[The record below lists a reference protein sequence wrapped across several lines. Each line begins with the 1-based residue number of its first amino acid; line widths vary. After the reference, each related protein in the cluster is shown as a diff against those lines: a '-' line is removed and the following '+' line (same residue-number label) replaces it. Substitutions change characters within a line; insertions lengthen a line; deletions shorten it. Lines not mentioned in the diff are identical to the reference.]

1 MEEKI
6 KYGMSPF
13 WKDVLWFLFWL
24 GMALVSWFVNSFIN
38 FDYYPPFLWF
48 IRIILG
54 IIVLVKVELIGIAI
68 ENACGIAYRIIVT
81 DDSWKRYKA
90 KVFRPRFLFLIWSW
104 APIEKKYE
112 SWEGKNLFGGP
123 TYEGYSYEKQYKT
136 EDEAREAIEEYKRT
150 SRRDRQDYMSK
161 TKKKRKIKIIKV

>member
-1 MEEKI
+1 MAIMEEKI

-54 IIVLVKVELIGIAI
+54 IIVITKMILINEEIG
-68 ENACGIAYRIIVT
+68 EECGIAYRIIVT
-81 DDSWKRYKA
+81 GDSWKRYKA

-104 APIEKKYE
+104 APIEKKYT
-112 SWEGKNLFGGP
+112 SW
-123 TYEGYSYEKQYKT
+123 GYSYEKQYKT
-136 EDEAREAIEEYKRT
+136 EDEARKAIEEYKRT